1 MLVAVSPDGKV
12 IDYNILSANETPGL
26 GDNAAKEPFK
36 SQFKDK
42 TAEALTVVKD
52 PSNKE
57 NIQAMTGAT
66 ISSKAVT
73 KGVKEAVEE
82 VVAVYR
88 R

>member
-1 MLVAVSPDGKV
+1 ME
-12 IDYNILSANETPGL
+12 IT
-26 GDNAAKEPFK
+26 AKEPFK

-42 TAEALTVVKD
+42 TVEALAVVKD

-73 KGVKEAVEE
+73 KGVKEAVEKVE
-82 VVAVYR
+82 QFIGGK
-88 R
+88 